1 MKKKSFILVVFLL
14 LIGMFF
20 LAACQGEV
28 GIAGDKGATGAPGD
42 QGAKGEQGDKGAQG
56 AKGEQGDPGDD
67 ADDITLSV
75 NGEGIVYKNA
85 SDDDS
90 SYEPVISWDDLFAFR
105 YTYTITLDANGG
117 TCSTKEI
124 KNLKYK
130 EEVLIDAEPT
140 KENYSFLGWF
150 DEDGEAVN
158 GFITVERNMK
168 LKADYYAEVVLEGI
182 DGAEGKPRVEYLNED
197 KTEKTTEEL
206 VAAVKEL
213 FLNAYCEKLG
223 YESTDIARVK
233 GLNTE
238 DLYKEFYKNLTQLDG
253 PVFNKNYTSTAWADE
268 WYWLFDWVLNHPSKH
283 GSPAVTY
290 TDGGRDPRSVVLREI
305 LAGTRNT
312 NYNNE
317 STWYAGY
324 VFANALSNFF
334 NMDDYDM
341 HECSTDKQISFKI
354 GKIGDVD
361 YDPYKGVDYDTF
373 VPLVDILKV
382 ELDPSVT
389 LGVGETY
396 DLVDIKKDGYLFT
409 GWTYDDNGTA
419 KAINSVDAKLNGQ
432 IVTANWIAITDAI
445 TVSFN
450 TNEGSAVADVL
461 LAPNAKLA
469 LPAEPLKDG
478 YVFAGWFT
486 DEGLTT
492 PFDAETSIA
501 AATTLYAKWTKLHTV
516 KFEANGGS
524 AVETQKVVDGA
535 KLAAA
540 TTAASGY
547 TFVGWFADE
556 ALTVQF
562 DMDAAITADI
572 TLYAKWR

>member
-1 MKKKSFILVVFLL
+1 MKKRSFILVVFLL

-42 QGAKGEQGDKGAQG
+42 QGAPGEQGDKGAQG
-56 AKGEQGDPGDD
+56 AKGEPGDAGED

-85 SDDDS
+85 SEEDS
-90 SYEPVISWDDLFAFR
+90 SYEPVISWDDLYAYR
-105 YTYTITLDANGG
+105 YTYTITLNANGG
-117 TCSTKEI
+117 NCSTKEI

-130 EEVLIDAEPT
+130 QEVLVEAEPT

-150 DEDGEAVN
+150 DEDGEAIS
-158 GFITVERNMK
+158 GFITVERNMT
-168 LKADYYAEVVLEGI
+168 LTADYYAEVLLEGI
-182 DGAEGKPRVEYLNED
+182 DEAEGKPRVEYLNAD
-197 KTEKTTEEL
+197 KTEKTTEEI

-233 GLNTE
+233 GLDTE
-238 DLYKEFYKNLTQLDG
+238 GLYKEFYTNLTQLGG
-253 PVFNKNYTSTAWADE
+253 PVINNDFTATAWADE
-268 WYWLFDWVLNHPSKH
+268 WFWLFDWVLDHPSKLSA
-283 GSPAVTY
+283 GT
-290 TDGGRDPRSVVLREI
+290 TRLDGGRDPRSVVVRGI
-305 LAGTRNT
+305 LAGTTNS

-317 STWYAGY
+317 ATWYAGY

-334 NMDDYDM
+334 NMDDYNM
-341 HECSTDKQISFKI
+341 TQCSVDKQISFKP
-354 GKIGDVD
+354 GLVGETQ
-361 YDPYKGVDYDTF
+361 YEPYLGVEYDTF
-373 VPLVDILKV
+373 APLTDILKV
-382 ELDPSVT
+382 ELEPSII
-389 LGVGETY
+389 LGVGEEY
-396 DLVDIKKDGYLFT
+396 ELVEIKKEGYLFA
-409 GWTYDDNGTA
+409 GWTVDDNGTP
-419 KAINSVDAKLNGQ
+419 KAITSVDAKLNGQ
-432 IVTANWIAITDAI
+432 IVTANWIATTDAI
-445 TVSFN
+445 AVKFN
-450 TNEGSAVADVL
+450 TNGGNEIADVL
-461 LAPNAKLA
+461 MAPNSKLA

-486 DEGLTT
+486 DEGLTAA
-492 PFDAETSIA
+492 FDKEANVT

-516 KFEANGGS
+516 TFDTNGGA
-524 AVETQKVVDGA
+524 AVEAQKVLDGG
-535 KLAAA
+535 KLTAA
-540 TTAASGY
+540 TTTSSGLK
-547 TFVGWFADE
+547 FAGWFADE